1 MIVLQRVKVV
11 TDSTSDLTQELLAQY
26 DIRMVPLY
34 VRFGEEVYA
43 DGVEINNR
51 QLFQKVAQTG
61 IMPQTAAPTPEDFLS
76 VFKEIIEAGSDVICI
91 CLSSHLSATVQS
103 AMIAAGE
110 LPPGRVEVIDGLN
123 LSSATGMLAIYA
135 AELAQQGLP
144 LSEIVPLV
152 KARVPKLS
160 TQFVVDTME
169 YLYKGGRCSGLQ
181 SLMAGVLKI
190 HPMLTMSEG
199 KIVVK
204 EKIRGGGKKIVDRLV
219 ECIVTDKDKVDRQF
233 IAVTGAACPE
243 MVEAIVQRVQQ
254 EFPGARVFV
263 TEAGSVISSHCG
275 PGTVGI
281 LYMLQ

>member
-219 ECIVTDKDKVDRQF
+219 ECIVADKDKVDRQF